1 VNNYRFGDYLHLIY
15 PKCIEIKILLTLKN
29 TASFLDLHLE
39 IGYGKRLKT
48 KLYDK
53 HYDFT
58 FAIVNFPFVSSNIST
73 TAAYGVNIS
82 QLILYSRVFV

>member
-1 VNNYRFGDYLHLIY
+1 MSCEMLTPYVNNYRFGDYLHLIY

-39 IGYGKRLKT
+39 IGYGKILKP

-53 HYDFT
+53 HY
-58 FAIVNFPFVSSNIST
+58 PFSRIFLRSST
-73 TAAYGVNIS
+73 
-82 QLILYSRVFV
+82 